1 MEPNIPMVAESLYS
15 YFVPG
20 PLPEYWPDYLRKDPI
35 RAHGLWSFYQGL
47 RLGIQI
53 ADACLEKL

>member
-1 MEPNIPMVAESLYS
+1 MEPNIPMMVESLYS

-20 PLPEYWPDYLRKDPI
+20 LLPEYWPDYLRNDPV

-47 RLGIQI
+47 RLGIQS